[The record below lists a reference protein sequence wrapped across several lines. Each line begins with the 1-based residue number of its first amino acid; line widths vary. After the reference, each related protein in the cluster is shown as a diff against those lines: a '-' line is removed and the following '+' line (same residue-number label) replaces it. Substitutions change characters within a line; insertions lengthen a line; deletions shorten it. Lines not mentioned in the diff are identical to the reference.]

1 MTNRF
6 THVVTPDSPKLG
18 IGFGFTRTLC
28 GARTKAMGA
37 LEPEALSMLQ
47 QYAWLKPL
55 CPKCA
60 ALLVIED
67 SKTTTTEG

>member
-1 MTNRF
+1 
-6 THVVTPDSPKLG
+6 
-18 IGFGFTRTLC
+18 
-28 GARTKAMGA
+28 MGA
-37 LEPEALSMLQ
+37 LEPEALPMLQ